1 MENAASLESVNVEVP
16 SETDKLKTEVKS
28 EVMDREKEE
37 VPKAQ
42 AKCCHSLKK
51 DSGKCAMCIIKT
63 WSLCLNFCE
72 CICEGCSNACLFCSA
87 VCLGCNKCLEQVD
100 CDGN

>member
-1 MENAASLESVNVEVP
+1 MEKISSLESVNVEVP
-16 SETDKLKTEVKS
+16 VETDKLKTEVKP
-28 EVMDREKEE
+28 EVIDREKEGT
-37 VPKAQ
+37 
-42 AKCCHSLKK
+42 KCCYQAKK
-51 DSGKCAMCIIKT
+51 DSGKCVMCVVKT

-72 CICEGCSNACLFCSA
+72 CICKGCSNACLFCSA